1 MSDRG
6 HVLVVTPQAVGEWWV
21 EATRRAAAGE
31 FRPWAHQ
38 QRFLDWVADKPAA
51 MAAIGMGGGKTPSA
65 LIAAG
70 LLGVPSNPLLL
81 TTGPTAKR
89 AKTLRQAVE
98 IAGAV
103 PVVAVANYDAVWQ
116 GELGKAVASVPWS
129 WIILDESHRA
139 KAPMGRAS
147 KWLAALATKNPTA
160 RRLCLTGTPMPNGP
174 LDLYGQFRFLAP
186 DVLGTSWTR
195 CRSRYAETHPMFPSQ
210 IKRYL
215 RQDEFARLTDPFI
228 WRVATEDV
236 IDLPEETHQQIPV
249 ELSPATRRFYK
260 EFERELVAE
269 IDGGVVTAT
278 NALARTIK
286 LRMATSGYARP
297 EESAM
302 PVPIDGIPG
311 KRAALRDWL
320 EDIDKAE
327 PLVVFF
333 VFRCDAIEIEAL
345 CRETGRGYS
354 EVSGARKDLGD
365 WQRGKTDVVAVQIRS
380 GSEGIDLTRAR
391 HAVFWSVDWSPGVYE
406 QALRRIRRPGQQASC
421 CHYYHLVARDTVDE
435 AVYRALTS
443 KGDVIAEVL
452 GRLSSRSAVAAG
464 ARGDDA

>member
-1 MSDRG
+1 MTERR
-6 HVLVVTPQAVGEWWV
+6 HVLAVTPQAVDEWWI

-31 FRPWAHQ
+31 FTPWPHQ
-38 QRFLDWVADKPAA
+38 RQFLEWLGDKPAA
-51 MAAIGMGGGKTPSA
+51 LAAIGMGGGKTPSA
-65 LIAAG
+65 LLAAG
-70 LLGVPSNPLLL
+70 LSGVPSTPLLL
-81 TTGPTAKR
+81 TTGPTNKR
-89 AKTLRQAVE
+89 AERLRQAVKLS
-98 IAGAV
+98 GTV
-103 PVVAVANYDAVWQ
+103 PVVAIANYDAVWRGKL
-116 GELGKAVASVPWS
+116 GEAVQSVPWS
-129 WIILDESHRA
+129 WIILDESHRI
-139 KAPMGRAS
+139 KSPSGRAS
-147 KWLAALATKNPTA
+147 KWLAALAAKNPTA

-186 DVLGTSWTR
+186 HVLGTSWTR

-236 IDLPEETHQQIPV
+236 LDLPDETHQQIAV
-249 ELSPATRRFYK
+249 ELSPATRSFYR
-260 EFERELVAE
+260 EFERELIAE
-269 IDGGVVTAT
+269 IDGGIVTAT
-278 NALARTIK
+278 NALARTTK

-297 EESAM
+297 EESAL

-311 KRAALRDWL
+311 KRAALRDWM
-320 EDIDKAE
+320 EDLGKTE

-333 VFRCDAIEIEAL
+333 VFRCDADEIAAL

-354 EVSGARKDLGD
+354 EVSGREKSLAD
-365 WQRGKTDVVAVQIRS
+365 WQQGKTDVLAVQIRS

-406 QALRRIRRPGQQASC
+406 QALRRIRRPGQKAAC

-435 AVYRALTS
+435 AVYRALITKQDIIES
-443 KGDVIAEVL
+443 VL
-452 GRLSSRSAVAAG
+452 GRLSSRATAVH
-464 ARGDDA
+464 